1 MHLVS
6 HKDIMKGLLKH
17 PQGCTAIIKR
27 CCCVI
32 NKLGGTSCKTHEQ
45 EHKSC
50 QSTASTAKGRPK
62 LTLHRS
68 RSGLQSMQDTE
79 ALRKLDG
86 KRQAELL
93 LLQHCYD
100 SFLHTSS
107 FGNCKRK
114 FIYYKWHPYT
124 MTGRC
129 AAVSCEALSVALA
142 ASVSAALEVAGTC
155 PTPTSTLCIP

>member
-50 QSTASTAKGRPK
+50 QSTTHRSTAKGRPK

-107 FGNCKRK
+107 FGNCKKKFLSVSLNNALRNLIQQLYSAARK
-114 FIYYKWHPYT
+114 CPQQA
-124 MTGRC
+124 GRC
-129 AAVSCEALSVALA
+129 CCCLQIA
-142 ASVSAALEVAGTC
+142 ASVR
-155 PTPTSTLCIP
+155 